1 MNYRHFVCVAVV
13 LISIRDGLCHP
24 LASLQRG
31 PKAYNLFQEFTPRD
45 INDLGPEQRHKAM
58 LDVKATIAEVQK
70 LLTTDPNLPRLTKGE
85 IEELFEKVTA
95 EELDKSIRTGDKK
108 REKQMRALM
117 LVLPHLTEMDMAESN
132 DTPVKKAVA
141 EIPNKAS
148 LIQQS
153 YVSLTQDKT
162 REKPPAE
169 DILKLIGLFP
179 NSLIAQDLKKNF
191 TAVETTEVPQEFK
204 ELLLSYGLLNK
215 DHKSIGLAPLPVLEI
230 DSEISEHLKNH
241 KLEIDNEQAT
251 KVELKLPSLE
261 EIKENLSQSPLPT
274 AHDYSAFKPMTSKD
288 EKIDEEMET
297 FLKQFGLVD
306 DQSRKS
312 KSTINKEAVPTT
324 PATPSSRK
332 PFVLK
337 ELPAIDSDY
346 LSPSFA
352 SLLGN
357 IGIHTTSRDKQG
369 KKISNSKAATNV
381 FKNPTNNKSKVDE
394 EDYRKLE
401 QLLETIRELE
411 KLNVNLTDK
420 EINRL
425 NVKNF
430 NFSDSLL
437 SKSGPNPL
445 HNIEYSELKN
455 SIKRQEPSKTDGAED
470 SPTKIN
476 LDLEE
481 RDDKPLLESS
491 LEIISPSDTP
501 TTTTTSTTTAAPK
514 TSSTT
519 PEPRNSL
526 EDEIEPVEEEPL
538 PAPIRSG
545 FYFLSDWNSF
555 LEVGEEPD
563 KIVVRFDPKIGDP
576 TRFIPVNIP

>member
-1 MNYRHFVCVAVV
+1 
-13 LISIRDGLCHP
+13 
-24 LASLQRG
+24 
-31 PKAYNLFQEFTPRD
+31 
-45 INDLGPEQRHKAM
+45 
-58 LDVKATIAEVQK
+58 
-70 LLTTDPNLPRLTKGE
+70 
-85 IEELFEKVTA
+85 
-95 EELDKSIRTGDKK
+95 
-108 REKQMRALM
+108 MRALM

-132 DTPVKKAVA
+132 DAPIEKAIA
-141 EIPNKAS
+141 EVPNKAS
-148 LIQQS
+148 QIQQS

-179 NSLIAQDLKKNF
+179 NSLIADQLHQEIKKNF
-191 TAVETTEVPQEFK
+191 TSVETTEVPLEFQQ
-204 ELLLSYGLLNK
+204 LLLSYGLLNK

-251 KVELKLPSLE
+251 KLELKLPSLE

-312 KSTINKEAVPTT
+312 KSKTNKEVVATT
-324 PATPSSRK
+324 AATPSSRK

-381 FKNPTNNKSKVDE
+381 FKNPIKSKTDE

-420 EINRL
+420 ELNRL
-425 NVKNF
+425 NLRNF

-455 SIKRQEPSKTDGAED
+455 SIKRQEPSKIDGAED

-491 LEIISPSDTP
+491 LEIISPSDSP
-501 TTTTTSTTTAAPK
+501 TTTTTSTTASPK

-576 TRFIPVNIP
+576 TRFIQVNIP

>member
-1 MNYRHFVCVAVV
+1 MYFFR
-13 LISIRDGLCHP
+13 
-24 LASLQRG
+24 
-31 PKAYNLFQEFTPRD
+31 
-45 INDLGPEQRHKAM
+45 
-58 LDVKATIAEVQK
+58 
-70 LLTTDPNLPRLTKGE
+70 GE
-85 IEELFEKVTA
+85 IEELFEKVTS
-95 EELDKSIRTGDKK
+95 EELNRAIRTGDKR

-117 LVLPHLTEMDMAESN
+117 LVLPHLTEMDVAESN
-132 DTPVKKAVA
+132 DAPIKKVIA
-141 EIPNKAS
+141 EAPNKAS
-148 LIQQS
+148 QIQQS
-153 YVSLTQDKT
+153 YVSLP

-169 DILKLIGLFP
+169 EILKLIGLFP
-179 NSLIAQDLKKNF
+179 NSMIADQLHQEIKKNF
-191 TAVETTEVPQEFK
+191 SSVETTEVPLDFQ

-215 DHKSIGLAPLPVLEI
+215 DHKTIGLAPLPVLDI
-230 DSEISEHLKNH
+230 DSQISDQFKNH
-241 KLEIDNEQAT
+241 KLEIENENEEVT
-251 KVELKLPSLE
+251 IDSKLPTLE
-261 EIKENLSQSPLPT
+261 EIKENLSQSPQPT
-274 AHDYSAFKPMTSKD
+274 AHDYSAFKPMTTKD

-306 DQSRKS
+306 DQSRKT
-312 KSTINKEAVPTT
+312 KSLINKETVSTT
-324 PATPSSRK
+324 VATPSSRK
-332 PFVLK
+332 PYILK

-357 IGIHTTSRDKQG
+357 IGIHTTNKQG
-369 KKISNSKAATNV
+369 KKISNSKTTTNA
-381 FKNPTNNKSKVDE
+381 FKNTNNNKSKTDE

-425 NVKNF
+425 NLKNY

-445 HNIEYSELKN
+445 HNIEYSALKN
-455 SIKRQEPSKTDGAED
+455 SIKRQEPAKVDGAED
-470 SPTKIN
+470 SPTKIS

-491 LEIISPSDTP
+491 LEIIAPSELP
-501 TTTTTSTTTAAPK
+501 TTTTTTTTASPK

>member
-1 MNYRHFVCVAVV
+1 MEC
-13 LISIRDGLCHP
+13 
-24 LASLQRG
+24 
-31 PKAYNLFQEFTPRD
+31 LFTMYFR
-45 INDLGPEQRHKAM
+45 
-58 LDVKATIAEVQK
+58 
-70 LLTTDPNLPRLTKGE
+70 GE
-85 IEELFEKVTA
+85 IEELFEKVTK
-95 EELDKSIRTGDKK
+95 EELNRSIKTGDKK
-108 REKQMRALM
+108 RENKMRAFM

-132 DTPVKKAVA
+132 EAPVNKVLADV
-141 EIPNKAS
+141 PNKAS
-148 LIQQS
+148 QIQQS
-153 YVSLTQDKT
+153 YVSAQQDKT

-169 DILKLIGLFP
+169 EILKLIGLFP
-179 NSLIAQDLKKNF
+179 NSMIADQLNQEIKNNF
-191 TAVETTEVPQEFK
+191 TSLETTEVPLEFQ
-204 ELLLSYGLLNK
+204 ELLLSYGLLTK
-215 DHKSIGLAPLPVLEI
+215 DHKSIGLSPLPVLEI
-230 DSEISEHLKNH
+230 DSELSKQLKNH
-241 KLEIDNEQAT
+241 KLEIENEQT
-251 KVELKLPSLE
+251 TNIDLKLPSLD
-261 EIKENLSQSPLPT
+261 EIKENLSQSPQPT
-274 AHDYSAFKPMTSKD
+274 AHDYSAFKPMTTED
-288 EKIDEEMET
+288 GKIDQEMET

-306 DQSRKS
+306 EQSRKT
-312 KSTINKEAVPTT
+312 KSMVNKETVSTT
-324 PATPSSRK
+324 TATPTSKK
-332 PFVLK
+332 PYILK

-357 IGIHTTSRDKQG
+357 IGIHTTNRDKQG
-369 KKISNSKAATNV
+369 KKISNSKTAANV
-381 FKNPTNNKSKVDE
+381 FKNASNNKSKTDD

-411 KLNVNLTDK
+411 KLDVNLSNK
-420 EINRL
+420 EQL
-425 NVKNF
+425 NKLNLKNF

-445 HNIEYSELKN
+445 HNIEYSALKN
-455 SIKRQEPSKTDGAED
+455 SIKRQEPSKIDGTED

-491 LEIISPSDTP
+491 LEMISPSDTP
-501 TTTTTSTTTAAPK
+501 TTTTTSTTTASPK

-545 FYFLSDWNSF
+545 FYFLSDWNTF

>member
-1 MNYRHFVCVAVV
+1 M
-13 LISIRDGLCHP
+13 
-24 LASLQRG
+24 
-31 PKAYNLFQEFTPRD
+31 
-45 INDLGPEQRHKAM
+45 
-58 LDVKATIAEVQK
+58 
-70 LLTTDPNLPRLTKGE
+70 
-85 IEELFEKVTA
+85 TA
-95 EELDKSIRTGDKK
+95 EELNKSIRTGDKR

-132 DTPVKKAVA
+132 DAPIKKVIA
-141 EIPNKAS
+141 EVPNKAS
-148 LIQQS
+148 QIQQS
-153 YVSLTQDKT
+153 YVSLTPEKI

-169 DILKLIGLFP
+169 EILKLIGLFP
-179 NSLIAQDLKKNF
+179 NSLIADQLHQEIKKNF
-191 TAVETTEVPQEFK
+191 TSVETTEVPLEFQQ
-204 ELLLSYGLLNK
+204 LLLSYGLLNK

-230 DSEISEHLKNH
+230 DSEISEQLKNH
-241 KLEIDNEQAT
+241 KLVFENEQAT
-251 KVELKLPSLE
+251 KVGLKLPSLE

-306 DQSRKS
+306 DQSTKS
-312 KSTINKEAVPTT
+312 KSKINKETVSTT
-324 PATPSSRK
+324 AATPSSRK
-332 PFVLK
+332 PFILK
-337 ELPAIDSDY
+337 ELPAIDADY

-381 FKNPTNNKSKVDE
+381 FKNPSSNKSKTDD

-425 NVKNF
+425 NLRNF

-455 SIKRQEPSKTDGAED
+455 SIKRQEPSKVDGAED

-491 LEIISPSDTP
+491 LEIISPSDKP
-501 TTTTTSTTTAAPK
+501 TTTSTTTASPK